1 MQFINHIGSE
11 NSIPNSEWVTLLDKA
26 PQRPKTPIREKLET
40 TNSSW
45 QGVAACYGE
54 KNSIKMSLQYEINT
68 SEVDSSE
75 IKTDDSN
82 DLVSNTMV
90 NGQDNSAELFD

>member
-1 MQFINHIGSE
+1 
-11 NSIPNSEWVTLLDKA
+11 
-26 PQRPKTPIREKLET
+26 
-40 TNSSW
+40 
-45 QGVAACYGE
+45 
-54 KNSIKMSLQYEINT
+54 MSLQYEINT